1 MIKMIRFRNFNT
13 AYWGYTRTAKEA
25 YECDAKVNALIG
37 QSGSGKTTLMDALR
51 IVLGDARFE
60 NNRAMDHYIN
70 PNSNWAVVMASFAN
84 GEGEDYPFKSS
95 GYTENSVTVC
105 VRLDK
110 SSVKTVRDYY
120 IIDGEF
126 TEMLDLGSNP
136 LHYKALKIDYSKYVK
151 ILENAGISEVFKRL
165 MMMRP
170 EEVQNIVDLQ
180 PYQLF
185 DKVFQLK
192 GQKQIQ
198 EVHDDTELK
207 VKVLIEKERQTLEDL
222 REAEQ
227 KLTEYEEKKIKY
239 EDLIKF
245 RTEQKKLDLLLRK
258 RRYYDNEKA
267 AEEMTKGKENCEKK
281 LLELSEHQED
291 SVGEL
296 YEVKIEKDNIAR
308 DVENFGNKQEE
319 QNQVVIEKNKTL
331 AKLESQLE
339 SKDKELTR
347 LQSIQEESIDKLNE
361 DKKGNTQL
369 LDQAKFK
376 IMGLDKR
383 KSYIELKLG
392 EINRGDSPVPE
403 YVKEYRNGLKQNNID
418 AIMIGDCISVKEE
431 FSDWI
436 YAIEGLLGKEKFRVI
451 VSKNEYLRAKKIQEE
466 YEYRAR
472 VCLPKKMNKK
482 FKHNLDVKYS
492 SVLDV
497 LDIENFNQIS
507 GYLEKYN
514 DIFLVETVEEGDKL
528 QKLGYKTLTKR
539 GLLQDED
546 GALFLRSN
554 YLVCGKIAREKYRNK
569 LKDELGSLSLEISSE
584 SEKQVKLENIDKSLT
599 ERLNNQER
607 RLKLPEIIAEYSK
620 LKNEI
625 EEFSKEVEKEKKS
638 YDLLKNLKE
647 NADKV
652 NIELAIEYTK
662 LSSKL
667 EELKREIDATESSML
682 GYKGELTKLNNAK
695 EKFIAA
701 LLEVG
706 LDENDIEFIRYEAD
720 SEKIFTKNEAFEY
733 TQDNLETKI
742 IEIGKTIAQLEVAC
756 TGITDGMIAMVEPQ
770 KKRVEALKDE
780 SYKATEDR
788 KEWERRLED
797 AKIALKYHVRETMNE
812 YIEEFNDM
820 AELLDAKSVGK
831 FEQDGEDYHNWKLII
846 KIGFDGKEPKPYYDP
861 DLSKGQ
867 RAAVSIML
875 LLAAINNK
883 NENGRNNIMFLDEPT
898 SRVDDYR
905 ASEIGKVLQKT
916 NIQFFITHQV
926 SASLQSV
933 DWINNAI
940 ILSKLKE
947 GQQFADDPIVEYRG
961 A

>member
-1 MIKMIRFRNFNT
+1 MIRFRNFNT
-13 AYWGYTRTAKEA
+13 AYWGYIRTAKES
-25 YECDAKVNALIG
+25 YECDTKVNALIG

-70 PNSNWAVVMASFAN
+70 PNSNWAVAMASFAN
-84 GEGEDYPFKSS
+84 GEDEDYPFRSS
-95 GYTENSVTVC
+95 GYTEKSVTVC

-110 SSVKTVRDYY
+110 SSVKTGRDYY

-126 TEMLDLGSNP
+126 KDILDLGSNP

-198 EVHDDTELK
+198 EVHDNTELK
-207 VKVLIEKERQTLEDL
+207 VKALIEKERQTLEDL

-227 KLTEYEEKKIKY
+227 KLSEYEEKKIKY
-239 EDLIKF
+239 ENLINV
-245 RTEQKKLDLLLRK
+245 RAEQKRLDSLLRK

-267 AEEMTKGKENCEKK
+267 IEEMTKEKGNCEKK
-281 LLELSEHQED
+281 FLELVERQED
-291 SVGEL
+291 SIGEL
-296 YEVKIEKDNIAR
+296 YEVKIEKDNIASEAEEFR
-308 DVENFGNKQEE
+308 NKQEE
-319 QNQVVIEKNKTL
+319 QNQLVIEKNKLL
-331 AKLESQLE
+331 AKLETQFE
-339 SKDKELTR
+339 AKNKELTR
-347 LQSIQEESIDKLNE
+347 LQNIKEESIDKLNE
-361 DKKGNTQL
+361 KINVNTQL
-369 LDQAKFK
+369 LDQIKFK
-376 IMGLDKR
+376 VMELDKK
-383 KSYIELKLG
+383 KSYIGLKLN
-392 EINRGDSPVPE
+392 EINRGDSPLPK
-403 YVKEYRNGLKQNNID
+403 YVKEYRNGLKQNNINGV
-418 AIMIGDCISVKEE
+418 MIGDCISVREE

-436 YAIEGLLGKEKFRVI
+436 YAIEGLLGKEKFRVV
-451 VSKNEYLRAKKIQEE
+451 VSKDNYLKAKKIQED

-472 VCLPKKMNKK
+472 VSLPKKLNKK
-482 FKHNLDVKYS
+482 FKHNLDKYS

-497 LDIENFNQIS
+497 LDIENFEQIS
-507 GYLEKYN
+507 GYLDKYN
-514 DIFLVETVEEGDKL
+514 DIFLVDTVEEGDKL

-546 GALFLRSN
+546 GSLFLRSD
-554 YLVCGKIAREKYRNK
+554 YLVCGKIAREKYKNK
-569 LKDELGSLSLEISSE
+569 LIDELSILNLEINSV
-584 SEKQVKLENIDKSLT
+584 SEKQVKLEAVNKSLI

-607 RLKLPEIIAEYSK
+607 RLKLPKLLEEYSK

-625 EEFSKEVEKEKKS
+625 EEFNKEVEKETKS
-638 YDLLKNLKE
+638 YDLLKDLKE
-647 NADKV
+647 KANKA
-652 NIELAIEYTK
+652 NMELAIKYTE
-662 LSSKL
+662 LCSKL
-667 EELKREIDATESSML
+667 EELKREIDATESSRL
-682 GYKGELTKLNNAK
+682 GYKGELTKLNNSK
-695 EKFIAA
+695 EKFVAA
-701 LLEVG
+701 LLENG
-706 LDENDIEFIRYEAD
+706 LDENDIEFIRYEAE
-720 SEKIFTKNEAFEY
+720 SEKIFTKNTTLEY

-742 IEIGKTIAQLEVAC
+742 IEIGKNIAQLEVAC
-756 TGITDGMIAMVEPQ
+756 IGITDGMIAMVEPQ
-770 KKRVEALKDE
+770 KRRVEALKEE

-788 KEWERRLED
+788 EEWERRLED

-831 FEQDGEDYHNWKLII
+831 FDQDGEDYRNWKLII

-883 NENGRNNIMFLDEPT
+883 NEDGRNNIMFLDEPT

-947 GQQFADDPIVEYRG
+947 GQEFADDPIVEYRG